1 MGNSSDGP
9 GPSLSEAQSE
19 PRSERKD
26 FDDGANALWYLYD
39 KEAQAHDQVLFQALL
54 EDMSGIPTFAG
65 LFAAVLTSFLV
76 DSLKNLQPD
85 PAQQSVYYHNQS
97 VAILAHISHQLAS
110 ATSQTPAPPI
120 PSLAPYPD
128 FTPSGP
134 DILVNGFWLIGLVC
148 SLSAALFATLVQ
160 QWVRSYM
167 RVYQQYD
174 HPLKRARFRQFF
186 FDGAWSVRGLALSAT
201 SAIRFS
207 LVLFFLGLSG
217 SILNVDTHVGAIV
230 TFFICGCGSIFL
242 FTKLVPLWDLQSP
255 DKSVFSWRILSL
267 MRFLVQKIKRHD
279 FRNRSLRDIF
289 TRRGVDAPRERVV
302 MEESDGRR
310 IRDVHAIQWL
320 IDRTAANA
328 EMEPLALAIPGSFNT
343 EWGREVWREVRVS
356 SQARE
361 ARDTSEP
368 PTDPSP
374 TGSQVSLIP
383 YPSPPHPL
391 GGATI
396 DTISRCMR
404 NLFESCNNRS
414 LFENEEARHKRM
426 RACVE
431 AAASLVCRID
441 YQLDW
446 FGEVSKVVS
455 EISHIEKVNSPTT
468 TSDSSFIMR
477 WTCLSLVDIQRI
489 LGRRP
494 LRVTL
499 LAGSAVSG
507 LARFQLEHGQPD
519 EMGGEDAQ
527 RIDECLKIA
536 WGCAEDLRRAFK
548 PWTQKWTRESR
559 VQVEEILLTH
569 ERQISELERMKIEA
583 NVMAGVDQKISLYQ
597 DEMDGVTHKL
607 TRQLPGV
614 SFDEPHRSESFLIG
628 DAFNTPPTAS
638 APVAPQLIFPGQQLQ
653 ALARLGL
660 KLREVLDGQVAEG
673 YEEVLESLKSIDQ
686 VPVSLRQPNGL
697 IRRQLWR
704 LQDVRDGGGFG
715 YTVELFFLSL
725 RRLLSLSPLHEDFYV
740 STFKL
745 ITSRWME
752 SRESLGTQCILLN
765 IICDLIAEGRGI
777 FSDFAY
783 PESITTMLFNTVKNM
798 LRGYA
803 GPDKHI
809 RDAVHEIESASP
821 IRRDMAKLRHSAL
834 TDFPG
839 FRGNPEH
846 HRVRWPEARAFT
858 PLHDCGL
865 GTCWM
870 GQLERPSFS
879 SSQAM
884 IDDRD

>member
-1 MGNSSDGP
+1 MRISSDST
-9 GPSLSEAQSE
+9 SLPEAQSE
-19 PRSERKD
+19 PRSERRD
-26 FDDGANALWYLYD
+26 FDDGANALWSLYN
-39 KEAQAHDQVLFQALL
+39 KEAQAHDEALFRGLL

-76 DSLKNLQPD
+76 DSLKNLQPG

-97 VAILAHISHQLAS
+97 VAMLAHISQQIAS
-110 ATSQTPAPPI
+110 VISHTPAPSI
-120 PSLAPYPD
+120 PPPPPPYPD
-128 FTPSGP
+128 FSPSGS

-186 FDGAWSVRGLALSAT
+186 FEGAWSVRGLALSAT

-217 SILNVDTHVGAIV
+217 SVLNIDTNVGAIV

-242 FTKLVPLWDLQSP
+242 FTKLVPLWNLQSP
-255 DKSVFSWRILSL
+255 DKSMLLWRILFL
-267 MRFLVQKIKRHD
+267 MRFLMQKIKKRN
-279 FRNRSLRDIF
+279 FRNRPLREIF
-289 TRRGVDAPRERVV
+289 TSPSAEAPRERVV
-302 MEESDGRR
+302 MEERDGHKN
-310 IRDVHAIQWL
+310 RDVRAIQWL

-361 ARDTSEP
+361 ARDTPEP
-368 PTDPSP
+368 PTSLSP
-374 TGSQVSLIP
+374 TSSQVFLIP

-391 GGATI
+391 EGATV
-396 DTISRCMR
+396 DTVSRCMR
-404 NLFESCNNRS
+404 NLFETCNNRS
-414 LFENEEARHKRM
+414 LFENEEARHRRM

-441 YQLDW
+441 YQLDR
-446 FGEVSKVVS
+446 FGEVGKVVS
-455 EISHIEKVNSPTT
+455 EIGLIEKVNSPTT
-468 TSDSSFIMR
+468 TSDTLFIMR

-489 LGRRP
+489 LGRRQLG
-494 LRVTL
+494 LRV
-499 LAGSAVSG
+499 LAGCAVNV

-519 EMGGEDAQ
+519 EAGREGVL

-536 WGCAEDLRRAFK
+536 WECVEDLRWAFE

-559 VQVEEILLTH
+559 GQVEEILLTH
-569 ERQISELERMKIEA
+569 ERQISELEHIKIEA
-583 NVMAGVDQKISLYQ
+583 DVMAEVDREISHYQ
-597 DEMDGVTHKL
+597 DAMDDATHRL
-607 TRQLPGV
+607 MRQLPGV

-628 DAFNTPPTAS
+628 DAYNTPATAS
-638 APVAPQLIFPGQQLQ
+638 AQVAPQLIFPGQQLQ

-660 KLREVLDGQVAEG
+660 KLREVLDGQVADG

-686 VPVSLRQPNGL
+686 VPVSLRRPNGL
-697 IRRQLWR
+697 MRRQIWR

-725 RRLLSLSPLHEDFYV
+725 RRLSSISPSHEDFYV

-752 SRESLGTQCILLN
+752 GRESLGTQCILLN

-777 FSDFAY
+777 FSDFSY
-783 PESITTMLFNTVKNM
+783 PGSITAMLLDTVRIM
-798 LRGYA
+798 LEGYA
-803 GPDKHI
+803 GPSEHI
-809 RDAVHEIESASP
+809 CRAVQEIESAYP
-821 IRRDMAKLRHSAL
+821 TRMGMTRLRHKAL
-834 TDFPG
+834 TDLLR
-839 FRGNPEH
+839 FRSNPEY
-846 HRVRWPEARAFT
+846 HRVVADSVDWRHGPPHYCTTVDYVRA
-858 PLHDCGL
+858 
-865 GTCWM
+865 
-870 GQLERPSFS
+870 E
-879 SSQAM
+879 
-884 IDDRD
+884 